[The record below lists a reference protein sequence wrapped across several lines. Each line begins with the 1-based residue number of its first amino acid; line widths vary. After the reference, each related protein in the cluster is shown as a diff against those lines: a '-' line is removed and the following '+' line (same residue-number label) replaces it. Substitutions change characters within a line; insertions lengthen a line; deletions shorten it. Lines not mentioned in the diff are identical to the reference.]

1 MLVKKYNLPTNM
13 LKLEVTETAY
23 TENPHQL
30 MGIVREFREH
40 GFPVLMD
47 DFGCGYSSLNMLKD
61 LPVDVLK
68 IDMAFVQELEKSS
81 RANAIMKFIVGMA
94 KNLNMGIIVEGVE
107 TKTQI
112 DFLAGIGCE
121 NIQGY
126 YFSKPLPVAEFV
138 GLLERDINSRRKTGE

>member
-1 MLVKKYNLPTNM
+1 
-13 LKLEVTETAY
+13 
-23 TENPHQL
+23 
-30 MGIVREFREH
+30 
-40 GFPVLMD
+40 
-47 DFGCGYSSLNMLKD
+47 
-61 LPVDVLK
+61 
-68 IDMAFVQELEKSS
+68 MAFVQELEKSS
-81 RANAIMKFIVGMA
+81 RANAIMKSIFGMA